1 MVKFE
6 TITLPSHWASYL
18 INGDDSGLDDA
29 EEAAY
34 IVGTLVREGVRNV
47 VDLDDDSE
55 RFTWHYR
62 MYGGTADGGT
72 VCDFIA
78 EMY

>member
-1 MVKFE
+1 MKFE
-6 TITLPSHWASYL
+6 TVTLPSHWASYL
-18 INGDDSGLDDA
+18 INGDDSGLDDDDA
-29 EEAAY
+29 RE
-34 IVGTLVREGVRNV
+34 IVATLVREGVRNV

-62 MYGGTADGGT
+62 MYGGNAEGGS

-78 EMY
+78 EMVR

>member
-18 INGDDSGLDDA
+18 INHDDSGLDT

-34 IVGTLVREGVRNV
+34 IVWTMVREGVRNV
-47 VDLDDDSE
+47 VSLDDDRE

>member
-18 INGDDSGLDDA
+18 INDDDSGLDT

-34 IVGTLVREGVRNV
+34 IVGTMVREGVRNV
-47 VDLDDDSE
+47 VDVTDDSE